1 MYMYS
6 VGPFTNEEM
15 NNWFR
20 AGYFT
25 MDLMVRRL
33 CDVVMLP
40 LGQCCTHMH
49 THTHTYT
56 HTHTH
61 TRTHTHTHIIIIML
75 LYTYTIVLHMYM

>member
-49 THTHTYT
+49 THTYT

-61 TRTHTHTHIIIIML
+61 THAHTHTHIIIIML